1 MSFKQIPNKTLA
13 CDKCGDLVKNVGH
26 DASGVICWRCVARSL
41 SGQLEPES
49 DDTGLATKP
58 DENSEK

>member
-13 CDKCGDLVKNVGH
+13 CDKCGDPVKNVGH
-26 DASGVICWRCVARSL
+26 DATGVICWRCVARSL

-49 DDTGLATKP
+49 DEQDPPNP
-58 DENSEK
+58 DQEKSEK